1 MRLCAETHPAACRRA
16 AAARAWRASSMAVS
30 TRKKRRRRAAQK
42 GVPATLPARLGETPP
57 ERAPGEGRHE
67 EGGARGRRSKKK
79 RSIVVDTLG
88 LRSLFF
94 PHRALP
100 LSPMLRS
107 TAAAL
112 LRRAASV
119 TGRTGV
125 AEVRVCE
132 RGARVFPA
140 RVFWGGVAGA
150 RVSVCALAP
159 TRSRLHSH
167 RPPSMEPG
175 AAQAWAGVGGPPVG
189 ACAAAPFAQKRP
201 PPSNSQPCLSRC
213 LPAPQAL
220 PAPAAASTSS
230 SDSRW
235 GGAVLVGG
243 AAVGLAAALAP
254 ALAEDEADHGLHPPR
269 FAWSHEGLFSSY
281 DYASIRRGHQVY
293 TQVREGSGERRVGER
308 AKHKSRDSPSSPSP
322 TRSAPPATLL
332 GRCTTATWWAC
343 ATRRRRPR

>member
-1 MRLCAETHPAACRRA
+1 MRRLLNEPLAKGGTRREAREGGEARRNARSLWTLSGCFPFFFPTARSLCLPCSAPPRPRYCAGRRQSPAA
-16 AAARAWRASSMAVS
+16 
-30 TRKKRRRRAAQK
+30 
-42 GVPATLPARLGETPP
+42 LGWQ
-57 ERAPGEGRHE
+57 RC
-67 EGGARGRRSKKK
+67 
-79 RSIVVDTLG
+79 
-88 LRSLFF
+88 
-94 PHRALP
+94 
-100 LSPMLRS
+100 
-107 TAAAL
+107 
-112 LRRAASV
+112 
-119 TGRTGV
+119 
-125 AEVRVCE
+125 VCANA
-132 RGARVFPA
+132 ARVFFRLAFFGAASRARACLCALLPPHARASTPTAPLPWSLVQRRRGRGWEDRPWA
-140 RVFWGGVAGA
+140 RVQPV
-150 RVSVCALAP
+150 P
-159 TRSRLHSH
+159 SH
-167 RPPSMEPG
+167 KNGRRHP
-175 AAQAWAGVGGPPVG
+175 
-189 ACAAAPFAQKRP
+189 
-201 PPSNSQPCLSRC
+201 NSQPCLSRC

-220 PAPAAASTSS
+220 PATAAASTSS

-308 AKHKSRDSPSSPSP
+308 AKHKSRDSPPSPSP